1 MSYKEGKSVV
11 AADDAVVEKDL
22 LEAIENAGPYSGM
35 IKRTDK
41 SE

>member
-1 MSYKEGKSVV
+1 MSYEEGKALV

-22 LEAIENAGPYSGM
+22 LGAIEKAGPYSGT
-35 IKRTDK
+35 IKKTEK